1 MNRSQHRTTALLATL
16 VTLATVGLAP
26 PLRAGA
32 VDVKLKLPQRARL
45 NLQGRKSITVTP
57 FIVVSQEG
65 QEKEKVL
72 GRDVDVQKEFGRYL
86 NKVLKRETELK
97 VVEAGPVEFPV
108 YDSDQ
113 LVKQKDFWRALG
125 ERTQADLI
133 LTGSLDF
140 DIQDKTGYRTE
151 EYTSPFNG
159 QPYYRQVLVEQ
170 TGFQYDIL
178 MQVYDGKTGDLLYAD
193 NFKDF
198 QSQEGQKADPLKGMF
213 ENLLSL
219 EDRILGVFTQ
229 KEVEATRTL
238 FTQ

>member
-1 MNRSQHRTTALLATL
+1 MRRSRPGTIVLLATL
-16 VTLATVGLAP
+16 ATLALP
-26 PLRAGA
+26 PLVRAGA

-45 NLQGRKSITVTP
+45 NLQGRKSIAVTP

-65 QEKEKVL
+65 QEKDKVL

-86 NKVLKRETELK
+86 SKVLKRETELK
-97 VVEAGPVEFPV
+97 VVDSGALDFPV

-133 LTGSLDF
+133 LAGSLDF

-178 MQVYDGKTGDLLYAD
+178 MQVYDGKTGDLLYTD

>member
-97 VVEAGPVEFPV
+97 VVEAGPVDFPV

-125 ERTQADLI
+125 E
-133 LTGSLDF
+133 
-140 DIQDKTGYRTE
+140 
-151 EYTSPFNG
+151 
-159 QPYYRQVLVEQ
+159 
-170 TGFQYDIL
+170 
-178 MQVYDGKTGDLLYAD
+178 
-193 NFKDF
+193 
-198 QSQEGQKADPLKGMF
+198 
-213 ENLLSL
+213 
-219 EDRILGVFTQ
+219 
-229 KEVEATRTL
+229 
-238 FTQ
+238 